1 MMFVHAIRY
10 LCESTKDRSSDLL
23 KNIIIKNFALGYVP
37 EIPDYALDKQ
47 CLTRGKRW
55 KRKYAFSRSR
65 F

>member
-37 EIPDYALDKQ
+37 EIPDYALDKHT
-47 CLTRGKRW
+47 TRGQKDGKRE
-55 KRKYAFSRSR
+55 YAFPRGR